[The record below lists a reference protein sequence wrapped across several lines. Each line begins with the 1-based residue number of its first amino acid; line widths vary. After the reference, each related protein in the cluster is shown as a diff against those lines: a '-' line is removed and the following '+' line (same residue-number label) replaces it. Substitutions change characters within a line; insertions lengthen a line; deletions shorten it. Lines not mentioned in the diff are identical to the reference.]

1 MRYGRLGE
9 DVAVEPSQRVLAE
22 YRDGPAVMSTRFPLM
37 PAFTTPTS
45 RPSAC
50 SRRASSSGQRLLVSE
65 VDAAPSVIESP
76 KATIV

>member
-9 DVAVEPSQRVLAE
+9 DVAVEPSQRVWPNTAT
-22 YRDGPAVMSTRFPLM
+22 DPPSWSTQFPLM